1 MHMRSIKK
9 TVAVLTSAT
18 TLAVAGCSSG
28 SGDGDGVKPEFAGGK
43 VVIDTFAPANADLDL
58 ATNPVTKLMS
68 DKFKIQFRWQTTTFD
83 AGPAKEKR
91 QIALASGDYP
101 DLFLLIPWVDG
112 FSQAEVLKLGKQG
125 VAVPLENLI
134 KENAPNIQKALDS
147 NKTLKEMST
156 APDGHIYALPQWSD
170 CFHCTYPNKLWIN
183 TAWLKKLHL
192 QMPKTT
198 EELRTVLRAFKT
210 KDPNGNGK
218 ADEIPMTADVQDG
231 HLIDYLMGAFA
242 YPPAGANNGGI
253 GLLTLDGDKV
263 TTPVDKPEW
272 REGLKYIHSLFQEG
286 LIDPAS
292 FTQNAEALQA
302 TGNNPDAVMIGSS
315 PLLHPAIFV
324 QLGSKDGRD
333 KQYDAAPPLTGPS
346 GKSYSGMN
354 YPSSS
359 TFTFMLTNK
368 ASKEAQVAAIKM
380 LDYIYTTEGTE
391 TAVMGPEGVGWTK
404 PGPGDVALDNSVQP
418 LYKRT
423 PGSEAPKNLSWDAMA
438 QYNLTLAYRNAQVTP
453 MDIYAEDGYERRLFQ
468 ATKLYE
474 GHEDK
479 AQFFPT
485 VSVWIDPSVSS
496 EMATL
501 KTNLDSYVTQGEL
514 AFVTGSKNI
523 DTDWDAYVSG
533 LDGVG
538 MKRYLELNQQAYD
551 KYKAGQ

>member
-1 MHMRSIKK
+1 MEIRASRK
-9 TVAVLTSAT
+9 VAALTIAAA
-18 TLAVAGCSSG
+18 LGVAGCSSG
-28 SGDGDGVKPEFAGGK
+28 EDGSKPELGADGK
-43 VVIDTFAPANADLDL
+43 VIIDTFSPADADTNL

-68 DKFKIQFRWQTTTFD
+68 DKFKIQFRWQTTTYD
-83 AGPAKEKR
+83 AGPSKEKR

-101 DLFLLIPWVDG
+101 DLFMLIPWVDG

-125 VAVPLENLI
+125 VAVPLEQLI
-134 KENAPNIQKALDS
+134 KDNAPNIQKALDS

-170 CFHCTYPNKLWIN
+170 CFHCSYPDKLWIN
-183 TAWLKKLHL
+183 TAWLKKLNL

-198 EELRTVLRAFKT
+198 EELRTVLQAFKT

-218 ADEIPMTADVQDG
+218 ADEIPMTTDVQDS
-231 HLIDYLMGAFA
+231 HLIEYLMGAFA
-242 YPPAGANNGGI
+242 YPPAGANNGGV

-263 TTPVDKPEW
+263 TTPVVKPEW
-272 REGLKYIHSLFQEG
+272 REGLKYIHSLVQEG
-286 LIDPAS
+286 LIDQAS

-302 TGNNPDAVMIGSS
+302 TGNNPDAVTVGSS

-346 GKSYSGMN
+346 GKSYSGLN

-404 PGPGDVALDNSVQP
+404 PGPDDTALDTQIRP

-423 PGSEAPKNLSWDAMA
+423 PGSQAPKNLSWDAMA
-438 QYNLTLAYRNAQVTP
+438 QYNLTLDYRNAQVVPT
-453 MDIYAEDGYERRLFQ
+453 DIYAEDGYERRLFE
-468 ATKLYE
+468 ATKMYE
-474 GHEDK
+474 GHDDK

-485 VSVWIDPSVSS
+485 VSVWIDPSVSG
-496 EMATL
+496 EIATL
-501 KTNLDSYVTQGEL
+501 KTNLESYVAQGQL
-514 AFVTGSKNI
+514 AFISGSKNI
-523 DTDWDAYVSG
+523 DTDWDAFVQG

-538 MKRYLELNQQAYD
+538 LKRYLELNQQAYD

>member
-1 MHMRSIKK
+1 MEIRASRK
-9 TVAVLTSAT
+9 VAALTIAAA
-18 TLAVAGCSSG
+18 LGVAGCSSG
-28 SGDGDGVKPEFAGGK
+28 DDSSKPELGADGK
-43 VVIDTFAPANADLDL
+43 VIIDTFSPADADTNL

-68 DKFKIQFRWQTTTFD
+68 DKFKIQFRWQTTTYD

-101 DLFLLIPWVDG
+101 DLFMLIPWVDG

-125 VAVPLENLI
+125 VAVPLEKLI
-134 KENAPNIQKALDS
+134 KDNAPNIQKALDS

-170 CFHCTYPNKLWIN
+170 CFHCSYPDKLWIN
-183 TAWLKKLHL
+183 TAWLKKLNL
-192 QMPKTT
+192 PMPKTT

-218 ADEIPMTADVQDG
+218 ADEIPMTTDVQDG
-231 HLIDYLMGAFA
+231 HLIEYLMGAFA
-242 YPPAGANNGGI
+242 YPPAGSNNGGV

-263 TTPVDKPEW
+263 TTPVVKPEW
-272 REGLKYIHSLFQEG
+272 REGLKYIHSLVQEG
-286 LIDPAS
+286 LIDQAS

-302 TGNNPDAVMIGSS
+302 TGNNPDAVMVGSS
-315 PLLHPAIFV
+315 PLLHPGIFV

-346 GKSYSGMN
+346 GKSYSGLN
-354 YPSSS
+354 YPSSN

-404 PGPGDVALDNSVQP
+404 PGPDDIALDQAIKP

-423 PGSEAPKNLSWDAMA
+423 PGTQSPKNISWDAMA
-438 QYNLTLAYRNAQVTP
+438 QYNLTLDYRNAQVVPT
-453 MDIYAEDGYERRLFQ
+453 DIYSEEGYERRLFQ

-474 GHEDK
+474 GHDDK

-485 VSVWIDPSVSS
+485 VSVWIDPSVSG
-496 EMATL
+496 EIATL
-501 KTNLDSYVTQGEL
+501 KTNLETYVAQGQL
-514 AFVTGSKNI
+514 AFITGSKNI
-523 DTDWDAYVSG
+523 DTDWDAFVQG

-538 MKRYLELNQQAYD
+538 LKRYLELNQQAYD
-551 KYKAGQ
+551 KYKAGK

>member
-1 MHMRSIKK
+1 VRAINKRF
-9 TVAVLTSAT
+9 TALAVAT
-18 TLAVAGCSSG
+18 TLALAGCTSEKTPDSA
-28 SGDGDGVKPEFAGGK
+28 KPEFGPDGK
-43 VVIDTFAPANADLDL
+43 VIIDTFAPANADLNLD
-58 ATNPVTKLMS
+58 TNPVTKLMS

-101 DLFLLIPWVDG
+101 DLFMLIPWVDG
-112 FSQAEVLKLGKQG
+112 FSQADVLKLGKQG
-125 VAVPLENLI
+125 IAVPLEGLI
-134 KENAPNIQKALDS
+134 KDNAPNIQKALDT

-170 CFHCTYPNKLWIN
+170 CFHCSYPNKLWIN
-183 TAWLKKLHL
+183 SAWLKKLNL

-210 KDPNGNGK
+210 QDPNGNGK

-242 YPPAGANNGGI
+242 YPPAGANNGGL
-253 GLLTLDGDKV
+253 GLLTLNGDKV
-263 TTPVDKPEW
+263 TTPVNAPEW
-272 REGLKYIHSLFQEG
+272 REGLKYIRSLYQEG

-324 QLGSKDGRD
+324 NLGSKDGRD

-346 GKSYSGMN
+346 GKNYSGLN

-368 ASKEAQVAAIKM
+368 SSKEAQLAAIKM
-380 LDYIYTTEGTE
+380 LDYIYTTEGTNI
-391 TAVMGPEGVGWTK
+391 AVMGPEGVGWTK
-404 PGPGDVALDNSVQP
+404 PGPDDIALDNSVQP

-423 PGSEAPKNLSWDAMA
+423 PGSQAPKNLSWDSMA
-438 QYNLTLAYRNAQVTP
+438 QYNLTLAYRNANVVP
-453 MDIYAEDGYERRLFQ
+453 MDIYAEAGYERRLFQ

-474 GHEDK
+474 GHDDK

-485 VSVWIDPSVSS
+485 VSVWTDPSASA
-496 EMATL
+496 EIATL
-501 KTNLDSYVTQGEL
+501 KTNLDSYVSQGEL
-514 AFVTGSKNI
+514 AFITGSKNI
-523 DTDWDAYVSG
+523 DSDWDAYVKG

-538 MKRYLELNQQAYD
+538 LKRYLELNQKDYD
-551 KYKAGQ
+551 RYKNGK

>member
-1 MHMRSIKK
+1 MEIRASRK
-9 TVAVLTSAT
+9 VAA
-18 TLAVAGCSSG
+18 LAIAAALGVAGCSSG
-28 SGDGDGVKPEFAGGK
+28 EDDSNKPELGADGK
-43 VVIDTFAPANADLDL
+43 VIIDTFSPADADTNL

-101 DLFLLIPWVDG
+101 DLFMLIPWVDG

-125 VAVPLENLI
+125 VAVPLEQLI
-134 KENAPNIQKALDS
+134 KDNAPNIQKALDS

-170 CFHCTYPNKLWIN
+170 CFHCSYPDKLWIN
-183 TAWLKKLHL
+183 TAWLKKLNL

-198 EELRTVLRAFKT
+198 DELRTVLRAFKT

-218 ADEIPMTADVQDG
+218 ADEIPMTTDVQDS
-231 HLIDYLMGAFA
+231 HLIEYLMGAFA
-242 YPPAGANNGGI
+242 YPPAGANNGGV
-253 GLLTLDGDKV
+253 GLLTLNGDKV
-263 TTPVDKPEW
+263 TTPVVTPEW
-272 REGLKYIHSLFQEG
+272 REGLKYIHSLVGEG
-286 LIDPAS
+286 LIDQAS

-302 TGNNPDAVMIGSS
+302 TGNNPDAVMVGSS
-315 PLLHPAIFV
+315 PLLHPGIFV

-346 GKSYSGMN
+346 GKSYSGLN
-354 YPSSS
+354 YPSSN

-391 TAVMGPEGVGWTK
+391 TAVMGPEGVGWNK
-404 PGPGDVALDNSVQP
+404 PGPDDIALDTQIKP

-423 PGSEAPKNLSWDAMA
+423 PGTQAPKNLSWDAMA
-438 QYNLTLAYRNAQVTP
+438 QYNLTLDYRNAQVVPT
-453 MDIYAEDGYERRLFQ
+453 DVYSEDGYERRLFE

-485 VSVWIDPSVSS
+485 VSVWIDPSVSG
-496 EMATL
+496 EVATL
-501 KTNLDSYVTQGEL
+501 KTNLESYVAQGQL
-514 AFVTGSKNI
+514 AFITGSKNI
-523 DTDWDAYVSG
+523 DTDWDAFVQG

-538 MKRYLELNQQAYD
+538 LKRYLELNQQAYD